1 MFVAGELRYH
11 ICLVSWPSSLIPVTL
26 SCFISFHFF
35 AFSFLRPGAMALS
48 AIADKI
54 FNIKEGLRSS
64 RKLPLGVGESIH
76 SKTSHV
82 KSLPWFGTPVG
93 EEDDHEK
100 SSGHGASDD
109 GHSSIISHVPE
120 GEPKLIQHHEASAIQ
135 LFYDLFFVANL
146 CTFTGVHEVNDGASK
161 YINVETR
168 LRLLILTALKSYI
181 GFFGVLWFTWLQVTL
196 FHLRLGVD
204 SAFERICKGLQF
216 GVMTGFAVVGPAYKV
231 DWSSANDAA
240 FAIKAF
246 KMLSIILMISR
257 LVLAIQYAW
266 ALIHLR
272 SYKRAILPLLIHV
285 VILLITASVFL
296 GLCFMINVDNTSR
309 CLVGWYVTLGLES
322 GAILLLAGNWKFLS
336 FRRTNVVERI
346 SLLTLIILGEG
357 IIGLCG
363 SVQKTGNDQ
372 NWGPDIVGMIICGIV
387 VIYAI
392 FMLYFDQIE
401 HIKVGTIRQ
410 QIWIMCHFPM
420 HVTILFTVE
429 GSAQLIIWRK
439 LIDQWSGLRDGLAK
453 IAAGIS
459 LSNVDDAG
467 LQSLAENL
475 NETFHSF
482 YENFERGVNEMKYH
496 PDIKLLH
503 NNMQA
508 IADLSTSDMTSPEIK
523 NQTLDYIQET
533 FASAAILAGKNM
545 GVEAP
550 HHFAHSDDVN
560 DILDGLLDKT
570 FGTVFTYFF
579 VAAGLCILMTAL
591 LFVLGRRH
599 KTKTDY
605 ANVAVRCFFG
615 IGLALIATMNA
626 NDGTSP
632 AFSNYAASPWMLPT
646 VAIVFAVV
654 VGADNVLKAWG
665 KRAVAAA
672 AARRRVDEEVS
683 AWAAEA

>member
-1 MFVAGELRYH
+1 MLGFLASFSH
-11 ICLVSWPSSLIPVTL
+11 PVTL
-26 SCFISFHFF
+26 SRFISFHF
-35 AFSFLRPGAMALS
+35 AFPFLRPGAMALS
-48 AIADKI
+48 AFANKI
-54 FNIKEGLRSS
+54 FNFTEGLRSS
-64 RKLPLGVGESIH
+64 KKLPLGDGESIH
-76 SKTSHV
+76 SKASHV
-82 KSLPWFGTPVG
+82 KSLPWFGTPVEG
-93 EEDDHEK
+93 EEDHEK
-100 SSGHGASDD
+100 SGGHGTSDD
-109 GHSSIISHVPE
+109 GHSSIMSNIPE
-120 GEPKLIQHHEASAIQ
+120 GEPNLVRHREASAIQ

-161 YINVETR
+161 YIHIMAR
-168 LRLLILTALKSYI
+168 LRSLIFTALKSYI

-231 DWSSANDAA
+231 DWTSANDAA

-257 LVLAIQYAW
+257 LVLATQYAW

-272 SYKRAILPLLIHV
+272 SYKRAVLPLLIHV
-285 VILLITASVFL
+285 VLLLITAGVFL
-296 GLCFMINVDNTSR
+296 GLCFMINIDNTSR
-309 CLVGWYVTLGLES
+309 CLVGWYITLGLES
-322 GAILLLAGNWKFLS
+322 GAVLLLAGNWKFLS

-401 HIKVGTIRQ
+401 HSKVGTIRQ
-410 QIWIMCHFPM
+410 QFWIMCHFPM

-439 LIDQWSGLRDGLAK
+439 LIDQWASLRDNLSK

-467 LQSLAENL
+467 LQTLAENL
-475 NETFHSF
+475 NKTFHSF
-482 YENFERGVNEMKYH
+482 YENFERGVNEMKHH
-496 PDIKLLH
+496 PDLKLLH
-503 NNMQA
+503 SNIQA
-508 IADLSTSDMTSPEIK
+508 IASLGSTHDDLTKAEIK

-533 FASAAILAGKNM
+533 FASAAVLAGKNM

-550 HHFAHSDDVN
+550 HHLAHSDDVN
-560 DILDGLLDKT
+560 DVLDGLLDKT

-579 VAAGLCILMTAL
+579 VAAGLCIITTAV
-591 LFVLGRRH
+591 LFVLGRRREL
-599 KTKTDY
+599 KADW
-605 ANVAVRCFFG
+605 ANVGLRCFFG
-615 IGLALIATMNA
+615 TGLALVATMNA

-654 VGADNVLKAWG
+654 VVADNVLRVW
-665 KRAVAAA
+665 RRRVVAR
-672 AARRRVDEEVS
+672 RRRVDDEVG
-683 AWAAEA
+683 AWNADA